1 MRRREE
7 VLSFISECKV
17 SKVTTA
23 DVSEHFLI
31 SRTAASRELN
41 ALVREGLIGKQK
53 GKPVH
58 YFMNNT
64 TS

>member
-23 DVSEHFLI
+23 DVSEHLLI
-31 SRTAASRELN
+31 FCLSLVVRLVCLN
-41 ALVREGLIGKQK
+41 RVI
-53 GKPVH
+53 
-58 YFMNNT
+58 
-64 TS
+64 